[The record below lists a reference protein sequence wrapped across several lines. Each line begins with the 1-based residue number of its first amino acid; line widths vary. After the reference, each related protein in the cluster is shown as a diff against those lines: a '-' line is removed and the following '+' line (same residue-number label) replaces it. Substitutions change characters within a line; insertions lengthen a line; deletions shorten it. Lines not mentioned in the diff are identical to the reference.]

1 MYLKIKQFL
10 SKESAAGVFLICA
23 AVLGLLLANSGYAK
37 SYFQLLNHYFLGMSL
52 LHWVNDGL
60 MAIFFLYV
68 GLEVKREFLNGE
80 LATFKQRLLP
90 GAAALG
96 GLLLPAIIYLFFVGG
111 NDEFSRGWAI
121 PTATDI
127 AFALGILALLG
138 SKVPNSIKI
147 FLTAL
152 AIIDDL
158 AAIVIIAVFYTES
171 LQALYLFT
179 AVMAIGLLVFFNKK
193 GITHKWA
200 YLLVGI
206 ALWWL
211 VLQSGLHAT
220 LAGVALALT
229 IPLRVPGLES
239 SSEAP
244 LIVWE
249 HGLAKWVAFLVIPV
263 FGFANAGVSFAGF
276 TWQQLLHPVV
286 LGIAVGLFLG
296 KQVGIFGVVY
306 IGAKLGWLSRPKGAS
321 WLHVYGVSLLCG
333 VGFTMSL
340 FISLLA
346 FTAPEL
352 QDLSKIGVFLGSI
365 LAGLSGFLVLKYH
378 K

>member
-1 MYLKIKQFL
+1 MYVTIKSFFAQ
-10 SKESAAGVFLICA
+10 ESATGILLIVA
-23 AVLGLLLANSGYAK
+23 ALLGLLLANSPYAAA
-37 SYFQLLNHYFLGMSL
+37 YFQLLNQYFAGLSL

-60 MAIFFLYV
+60 MALFFLYV
-68 GLEVKREFLNGE
+68 GLEVKREFLSGE
-80 LATFKQRLLP
+80 LATMKQRLLP

-96 GLLLPAIIYLFFVGG
+96 GLLLPALIYILWVGLG
-111 NDEFSRGWAI
+111 TDLTRGWAI

-138 SKVPNSIKI
+138 DRVPNSIKV

-158 AAIVIIAVFYTES
+158 AAIVIIAVFYTAS
-171 LQALYLFT
+171 LQA
-179 AVMAIGLLVFFNKK
+179 
-193 GITHKWA
+193 A
-200 YLLVGI
+200 YLLAAAAVLLILI
-206 ALWWL
+206 AFNRRGVTQTWPYALLGLLLWWL

-229 IPLRVPGLES
+229 IPLRVTGLS
-239 SSEAP
+239 SPDAAP
-244 LIVWE
+244 LLVWE
-249 HGLAKWVAFLVIPV
+249 HGLTKWVAFGVIPI

-276 TWQQLLHPVV
+276 SWQQLSHPVV
-286 LGIAVGLFLG
+286 LGIATGLFVG
-296 KQVGIFGVVY
+296 KQVGIFAVVY
-306 IGAKLGWLSRPKGAS
+306 LGAKLGWLARPEGAS
-321 WLHVYGVSLLCG
+321 WRQVYGVSLLCG

-346 FTAPEL
+346 FTDPQL

-365 LAGLSGFLVLKYH
+365 LAGLSGFLVLRFNR
-378 K
+378 